1 MEIVNRKDKDGMVDF
16 FVICM
21 SLEFMMRVLN
31 KSLLFEDIVFVCVFV
46 VVGISLWVLLIFGKG
61 L

>member
-46 VVGISLWVLLIFGKG
+46 VVGISL
-61 L
+61 